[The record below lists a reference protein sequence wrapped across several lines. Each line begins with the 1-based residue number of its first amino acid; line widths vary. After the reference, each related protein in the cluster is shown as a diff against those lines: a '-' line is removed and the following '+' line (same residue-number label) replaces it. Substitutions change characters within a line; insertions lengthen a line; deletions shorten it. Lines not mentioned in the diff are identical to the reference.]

1 MEDIAPAFQELNR
14 LMRPNSTLHS
24 GIYIPDW
31 AAQDRKKHP
40 DLFCYVMLSGMDHPN
55 ATLNDLFEKARN
67 YNQSFGS
74 LGAFLAVG
82 TEC

>member
-14 LMRPNSTLHS
+14 LMRPNSTLHR

-82 TEC
+82 GEC